1 MTDTC
6 DLAVIGAGPAGLAAA
21 TQAAELGLGV
31 VLIDEQPQL
40 GGQVYRAG
48 AVLGTRTASILGA
61 DYGRGAALTAAFH
74 ASGAGHLADTSVV
87 AATPERELLVLRAG
101 RIERLRP
108 RRLLLATGAIE
119 RPWPIPGWTLPG
131 VMAAGAAQIA
141 LKTSGLVPE
150 GPVVLAGSGPLLY
163 LVALQLRRAGCL
175 VRAVLDTTPYR
186 NRFAALGLLPLAIA
200 EGRHLWRGLK
210 WVTALQAL
218 GVPVKYGVSRVTA
231 EGADKLYAVSW
242 RRHGMTRRVK
252 AVHLLLHQGVIPN
265 TQLSRALGLAHDY
278 DAIQATWAPRTDS
291 FGASSDPWVTVAGD
305 GAGIRGALD
314 AESTGRLAA
323 LDTALRLGRLDA
335 VARDARAAA
344 HRAALRRRAGARAF
358 LDVLFRP
365 AASVLVPPQ
374 DDVMVCRCEEVTA
387 GEVRAAVAAGALG
400 PNQLKAYTRCGMG
413 PCQGRVCG
421 PVVAAIVAAERQVDV
436 QAVGLARVRWPLRP
450 VPLAALAE
458 LARTDE
464 N

>member
-1 MTDTC
+1 MTRTC

-31 VLIDEQPQL
+31 VLVDDQPQP

-48 AVLGTRTASILGA
+48 AALGPRTRSILGT
-61 DYGRGAALTAAFH
+61 DHERGAALTAAFR
-74 ASGAGHLADTSVV
+74 ASGACHLTDASVI
-87 AATPERELLVLRAG
+87 AATPDRELLVLRAG
-101 RIERLRP
+101 RIERMRP

-150 GPVVLAGSGPLLY
+150 GPVVMAGSGPLLY

-210 WVTALQAL
+210 WVAALQAL
-218 GVPVKYGVSRVTA
+218 GVPVKYGVSQVAA
-231 EGADKLYAVSW
+231 EGADKLFAVSW

-252 AVHLLLHQGVIPN
+252 AAHLLLHQGVIPN

-278 DAIQATWAPRTDS
+278 DPIRVAWAPRTDS
-291 FGASSDPWVTVAGD
+291 FGSSSDPWVAVAGD

-314 AESTGRLAA
+314 AESAGRLAA
-323 LDTALRLGRLDA
+323 YDAAFRLGRLDA
-335 VARDARAAA
+335 AARDAGAAA
-344 HRAALRRRAGARAF
+344 DRTALRRRAGARAF
-358 LDVLFRP
+358 LDMLFRP
-365 AASVLVPPQ
+365 ATAALVPPQ
-374 DDVMVCRCEEVTA
+374 DDVLVCRCEEVTA
-387 GEVRAAVAAGALG
+387 GELRAAVAAGALG

-421 PVVAAIVAAERQVDV
+421 PVTAAIIAAERQADIP
-436 QAVGLARVRWPLRP
+436 AVGLARVRWPLRP
-450 VPLAALAE
+450 VPLAALAA
-458 LARTDE
+458 LVRTDE
-464 N
+464 D